1 MFTRLIASRPTRQH
15 DPHGLAVSL
24 FLHGAVLT
32 AAIIAT
38 TVAQDAGGVYQPLR
52 YIPLPPLAPSAVEAA
67 ASASPV
73 ATAPESPPLTPTL
86 PLPVTPA
93 PSLPIPGPVSATLP
107 PPLEG
112 PWTAP
117 AGASAAPVSAAGAG
131 TQGTGTALPGG
142 AFSDLQVDVPAALL
156 PRSPLPQYP
165 AALRMLR
172 SDGHARLRFVVDARG
187 RVELAT
193 VEILEASHPAFAAAV
208 RAALPRMRF
217 SPARIGDRGVRQ
229 LVEFPITFR
238 LEP

>member
-1 MFTRLIASRPTRQH
+1 MFTRLIASRPTRHH
-15 DPHGLAVSL
+15 DPQGLAVSL
-24 FLHGAVLT
+24 FLHGAVFT
-32 AAIIAT
+32 AALLAT
-38 TVAQDAGGVYQPLR
+38 TVARDAGGVYQPPL
-52 YIPLPPLAPSAVEAA
+52 YIPLPPLAPPSVEPAA
-67 ASASPV
+67 PASPV
-73 ATAPESPPLTPTL
+73 ATAPESPPRTPTL
-86 PLPVTPA
+86 PLPVTSV
-93 PSLPIPGPVSATLP
+93 PSLPIPGPVSTTLP

-117 AGASAAPVSAAGAG
+117 AGASSAPVGDAGAG
-131 TQGTGTALPGG
+131 APGTATGLAGG

-165 AALRMLR
+165 ASLRMLR

-193 VEILEASHPAFAAAV
+193 VEIVEASHPAFAAAV

>member
-1 MFTRLIASRPTRQH
+1 MFTRLIGSRPTRQR

-32 AAIIAT
+32 AAILST
-38 TVAQDAGGVYQPLR
+38 TVAQDAGGVYEPPR
-52 YIPLPPLAPSAVEAA
+52 YIPLPPLAPPSVEPAPP
-67 ASASPV
+67 ASPV
-73 ATAPESPPLTPTL
+73 ATTPESPPLTPTL
-86 PLPVTPA
+86 PVPTV

-117 AGASAAPVSAAGAG
+117 VGASATPVGDAGAG
-131 TQGTGTALPGG
+131 APGTATALPGG
-142 AFSDLQVDVPAALL
+142 AFSDLQVEVPAALL

-165 AALRMLR
+165 ASLRMLR
-172 SDGHARLRFVVDARG
+172 SDGHA
-187 RVELAT
+187 
-193 VEILEASHPAFAAAV
+193 
-208 RAALPRMRF
+208 RMRF